1 MPETEWN
8 SPSVPEEGAVVYVLA
23 ADDQGQYEIPF
34 KVLFRD
40 DSWWNVQTGQEL
52 DVFVAGWRPDN
63 DSEQTPET

>member
-1 MPETEWN
+1 
-8 SPSVPEEGAVVYVLA
+8 VLA

-52 DVFVAGWRPDN
+52 DVFVAGWRPAN
-63 DSEQTPET
+63 DAEQTPET